1 EALTQLQNL
10 YEREKDWSGLSKIL
24 QTLAEIETDDRKRA
38 QLLVKL
44 GPIYSDKIG
53 DNKAAIRNW
62 ETLVEFEPNNRRAQD
77 QLKKLYLAEGE
88 MDSLEDFYAKQDK
101 WSEFV
106 RVLEREVES
115 AAADKQI
122 NLLLKIA
129 ELYKVRMGKPDR
141 SIRALEKGLSV
152 DDNNLTV
159 AEALIELY
167 EEAGDE
173 RHISRPLVIK
183 LNHSEDPQQRQELL
197 RRLADLA
204 ERIDSNTSQAFDYY
218 RTAFS
223 EDHTPEDA
231 RDHLI
236 RLAEGGGYWVE
247 LVEAFEA
254 AIEKFGAA
262 EESIPLRLKVA
273 QVYEQQLNELEKA
286 LAVNQAV
293 LDDIDAEQEVALA
306 SLERLFL
313 ALGRESDL
321 LGVLGAQLS
330 LADNVEDQRA
340 IQTRI
345 GNIHE
350 QLGNSEDA
358 IEAYEAVL
366 ATGVEDPTVLGA
378 LDRMYLG
385 LEKYTEL
392 ADIIRRELEVIDT
405 EDVAARSSLLLRL
418 GILHQEKLSDPTGS
432 IDLFRQVLEN
442 DVANED
448 ARTRLEGWL
457 EDADQRTPVAGIL
470 LPVYE
475 QLEFWP
481 QVVQCLEIQVASEE
495 DRTQRVELL
504 LRIGSILIQALGDTG
519 KAFEA
524 YSRAFKDDPENE
536 IAQAELEKIASVED
550 RYADFAS
557 LFEEAVAADEELS
570 SELLRDLLMKLAG
583 LYDRYLNKSDRA
595 IECYRRAVEVDV
607 ENMPALDALE
617 VLYSRDE
624 NWAPLLDVYRNK
636 IALTDE
642 PEGRQ
647 ALRFQIAYIQDQ
659 MLTQVEEAIAT
670 YNEILSD
677 DYENQKAIVALDRL
691 YLVSEQ
697 WVELAENLE
706 RQLTL
711 ATDAES
717 LITLNLRL
725 GEIQLAKLEQAGM
738 AVQTYSRV
746 LEIDAG
752 NETATAALETLLDNE
767 EEQLGV
773 AKILEPAYRSNNQW
787 P

>member
-1 EALTQLQNL
+1 
-10 YEREKDWSGLSKIL
+10 
-24 QTLAEIETDDRKRA
+24 
-38 QLLVKL
+38 
-44 GPIYSDKIG
+44 
-53 DNKAAIRNW
+53 
-62 ETLVEFEPNNRRAQD
+62 
-77 QLKKLYLAEGE
+77 
-88 MDSLEDFYAKQDK
+88 
-101 WSEFV
+101 
-106 RVLEREVES
+106 
-115 AAADKQI
+115 
-122 NLLLKIA
+122 
-129 ELYKVRMGKPDR
+129 
-141 SIRALEKGLSV
+141 
-152 DDNNLTV
+152 
-159 AEALIELY
+159 
-167 EEAGDE
+167 
-173 RHISRPLVIK
+173 
-183 LNHSEDPQQRQELL
+183 
-197 RRLADLA
+197 
-204 ERIDSNTSQAFDYY
+204 
-218 RTAFS
+218 
-223 EDHTPEDA
+223 
-231 RDHLI
+231 
-236 RLAEGGGYWVE
+236 LAEGGGYWVE

-321 LGVLGAQLS
+321 LGVLAAQLS

-350 QLGNSEDA
+350 QLGNSEAA

-392 ADIIRRELEVIDT
+392 ADIIRRELEVVDA

-457 EDADQRTPVAGIL
+457 EDEDQRTPVAGIL

-624 NWAPLLDVYRNK
+624 SWAPLLDVYRNK
-636 IALTDE
+636 IALTDD

-691 YLVSEQ
+691 YQVSEQ

-725 GEIQLAKLEQAGM
+725 GEIQLVKLEQAGM